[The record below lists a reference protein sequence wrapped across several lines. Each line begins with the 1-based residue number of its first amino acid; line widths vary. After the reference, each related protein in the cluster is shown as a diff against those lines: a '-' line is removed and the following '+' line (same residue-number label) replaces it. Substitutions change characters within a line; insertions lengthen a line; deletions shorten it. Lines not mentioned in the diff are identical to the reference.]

1 MSDDHDV
8 VLFGYFFE
16 LCFLFMN
23 DYPESLDKIALAVES
38 AKIAKSMIVQQEGIG
53 EDMSFNLMVWRDSQ
67 LVAVAQLSQSLMGDP
82 EERYGLVVQAAC
94 VLRQGWGATGFT
106 MVAEGYCSTNLE
118 ESQGKDMAQLFASPT
133 TGFVKECLSFTHVQE
148 DGILFVVVPYRYLP
162 PRKVQYYKPMAHNG
176 AGVVRE
182 ARYPMSLHR
191 ALELPYEID
200 DVDEDDLRSELANGL
215 TELGFEVNYR

>member
-1 MSDDHDV
+1 MSHTRDV

-16 LCFLFMN
+16 LCFSFMN
-23 DYPESLDKIALAVES
+23 DYPDSLDKIALAVES

-53 EDMSFNLMVWRDSQ
+53 EDISFNLMVWRDSQ
-67 LVAVAQLSQSLMGDP
+67 LVAVSQLSHSLMGDS

-94 VLRQGWGATGFT
+94 VLRQGWGATSFT

-118 ESQGKDMAQLFASPT
+118 ESKGRDMAQLFASPT
-133 TGFVKECLSFTHVQE
+133 TDFVKECLSFTHVQE
-148 DGILFVVVPYRYLP
+148 DGILFVVVPYRFLP
-162 PRKVQYYKPMAHNG
+162 PRKVEYYKPMAHNG
-176 AGVVRE
+176 VGVVRE

-191 ALELPYEID
+191 ALELPYE
-200 DVDEDDLRSELANGL
+200 VEGVNEDALRFELANGL

>member
-1 MSDDHDV
+1 MSHTHDV
-8 VLFGYFFE
+8 VLFGYFFK
-16 LCFLFMN
+16 LCFPFMN
-23 DYPESLDKIALAVES
+23 DYPESLDKVALAVES

-53 EDMSFNLMVWRDSQ
+53 EDISFNLMVWRDSQ

-94 VLRQGWGATGFT
+94 VLRQGWGATAFT

-118 ESQGKDMAQLFASPT
+118 ESKGKDMAQLFASPT
-133 TGFVKECLSFTHVQE
+133 TDFVKECLSFTHVQE
-148 DGILFVVVPYRYLP
+148 DGILFVVVPYRCLP
-162 PRKVQYYKPMAHNG
+162 PRKVQYHTPMAHNG

-191 ALELPYEID
+191 ALELPYEIEG
-200 DVDEDDLRSELANGL
+200 VDEDDLRSELANGL